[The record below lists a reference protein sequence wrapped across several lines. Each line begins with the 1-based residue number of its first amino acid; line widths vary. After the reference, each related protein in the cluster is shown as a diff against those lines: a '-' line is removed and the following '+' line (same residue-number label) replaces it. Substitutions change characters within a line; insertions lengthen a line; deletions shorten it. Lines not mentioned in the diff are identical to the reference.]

1 MIKDITSSLK
11 RVVAFVEKLET
22 GDMTGRASKRQL
34 ARKDEFGT
42 LARAMNN
49 LSSTFDHVI
58 SDVKNSSFI
67 LTNGVG
73 DSVENIDLLNGEIEG
88 ASATTE
94 ELSASMQET
103 AAAAQQIATM
113 SHEIETVSKS
123 IF

>member
-1 MIKDITSSLK
+1 M
-11 RVVAFVEKLET
+11 
-22 GDMTGRASKRQL
+22 
-34 ARKDEFGT
+34 
-42 LARAMNN
+42 
-49 LSSTFDHVI
+49 I

-73 DSVENIDLLNGEIEG
+73 DSVENIGLLNGEIEG
-88 ASATTE
+88 VSATTE

-123 IF
+123 IAVRSQEGAEKAVSIHERAAKAKMKPNRTSKRQRPYSLRSV